1 MSRLSRTHHLGRVL
15 SFFLGT
21 GLEFIRE
28 PDLEM
33 QG

>member
-1 MSRLSRTHHLGRVL
+1 MSRLSRTHHLGRAL
-15 SFFLGT
+15 NFFLGA
-21 GLEFIRE
+21 GLEFIKE